1 MSQNDD
7 NSSLSEINK
16 TLEDRKDFVFISS
29 IFILTSSITTYFYAT
44 LIKQFLSL
52 GLMPFELKLFEL
64 LLIPQYLK
72 ILICPILDTFFIRK
86 FGRRKTYI
94 ILILFLLAIYCIVL
108 SITYEGLITNLKLQ
122 TVRNLALL
130 QLILVLILEIA
141 AEAWIVDYVYDDNYK
156 FAAAIKYSVTFIS
169 STITTEIFHS
179 SGTYFSI
186 VSVFSII
193 MLIYT
198 YQYKTENDQ
207 YQSKMRIKS
216 LCKRLKTFYE
226 QIFERSYQIKLFF
239 LFSSMIGFGY
249 AEDIIEQVILQQ
261 DFMSLN
267 QIKFQWTIIIC
278 IILSL
283 SVVTLILMKFKIA
296 PIYLIVVILRNLN
309 NFFLS
314 ICYNYFP
321 SKLDNIISI
330 YKLME
335 ESSKAMHF
343 TLLYIL
349 IYDSTKQKLSAT
361 MMIAFLL
368 VVKLGQDGNRLLSNY
383 LYNSFGSPAD
393 AIIGVIIQSF
403 NLIFAV
409 DYRDAI
415 FYK

>member
-29 IFILTSSITTYFYAT
+29 IFILTSSITTYFYVT

-52 GLMPFELKLFEL
+52 GLMPYELKLFEL

-108 SITYEGLITNLKLQ
+108 SIIYEELITNLKLEV
-122 TVRNLALL
+122 VRNLALL

-169 STITTEIFHS
+169 STVTTEIFHT
-179 SGTYFSI
+179 SGTYFII
-186 VSVFSII
+186 VSAFSII

-261 DFMSLN
+261 DFLSLN
-267 QIKFQWTIIIC
+267 QVKYQWMMIIC

-283 SVVTLILMKFKIA
+283 SIVTLILMKFKIA

-349 IYDSTKQKLSAT
+349 IYDSAKQKLSAT

-368 VVKLGQDGNRLLSNY
+368 VLKLGQDGNRLLSNY

-393 AIIGVIIQSF
+393 AIIGIIIQSF